1 MAKVTGSGES
11 RPMRQPLTPEADE
24 QQAIALAMSLVKQR
38 LADGTAS
45 AQETVHFLKLATT
58 KSKLENQLLEAQT
71 EVAIAKKEALQTGA
85 ELKELYADA
94 LKAMRNYSGQGEPDE
109 Y

>member
-1 MAKVTGSGES
+1 MAKVTESGNPRQF
-11 RPMRQPLTPEADE
+11 RPPLTPESDE
-24 QQAIALAMSLVKQR
+24 QQAIAMAMSLVKQR

-58 KSKLENQLLEAQT
+58 KSRLENQLLEAQT
-71 EVAIAKKEALQTGA
+71 EVTIAKKEALQSQA

-94 LKAMRNYSGQGEPDE
+94 LKAMRNYSGQGDPDE